1 MPITKLTH
9 HTDISTSQPACA
21 SLKNNQSNT
30 SSFSF
35 KQRVIRRCVAALI
48 FMIVFCLINVALMC
62 AFVPYSSWSLISWE
76 AFNKASHVDTI
87 ITGSSYAERTINPT
101 ILDDKLHTTT
111 YTVAVPLQSLH
122 DSFHAI
128 KKTHETRGIS
138 RVILGLRHESLWDD
152 PNETDLKRHAIFST
166 GYLSDLSL
174 PYYLKDVSQTVFDP
188 HYFGKRDS
196 LNYPVLWGYH
206 VNRKSDPLNNLS
218 QRLSSTDR
226 IADSVIHYHTWH
238 YYANGYGNYSSNTKW
253 FDHGVDLNK
262 RTLTPFEF
270 GKLSDEHMKT
280 YEEICKYCK
289 EHNIELITVIA
300 PYPSFVF
307 VNDKG
312 VYPSMMKPLEALAQK
327 YGSRYI
333 DLNLVKDNQYRPSLL
348 QFYDVEHLNSSGADR
363 VSALVADILS
373 NTDPDARMNELLY
386 RYDQWEDCRNSYPG
400 VQHVSCTISAQDGE
414 QNIHIDSCHNDKI
427 TPEFR
432 IVARKVKENLSNYD
446 IMYRAYKNYDPTATE
461 VIRDWSSETDFTWKP
476 KTKGKYILYIQSRP
490 LIQSDQDCGLTRV
503 ITVV

>member
-1 MPITKLTH
+1 MQITKH
-9 HTDISTSQPACA
+9 HMHTQRDHSQVVC
-21 SLKNNQSNT
+21 T
-30 SSFSF
+30 SSKKDPSKKSVPSF
-35 KQRVIRRCVAALI
+35 KQRFIRRCVVVLI
-48 FMIVFCLINVALMC
+48 FMVVFCVINFVLLC
-62 AFVPYSSWSLISWE
+62 AYIPYSSWSLIAWE
-76 AFNKASHVDTI
+76 AFDKAPYVDTI
-87 ITGSSYAERTINPT
+87 VTGSSYAERTINPN
-101 ILDDKLHTTT
+101 ILDDKLGYTT
-111 YTVAVPLQSLH
+111 YNIAVPYQNLH

-128 KKTHETRGIS
+128 KKAHETRGIS
-138 RVILGLRHESLWDD
+138 RVVLGLRHETLCDD
-152 PNETDLKRHAIFST
+152 SNERDLKRHAIFTT
-166 GYLSDLSL
+166 GYVSDISVV
-174 PYYLKDVSQTVFDP
+174 YYLRDMFDTVFDP
-188 HYFGKRDS
+188 QYFGKRDS

-253 FDHGVDLNK
+253 FDHGVDLGK
-262 RTLTPFEF
+262 GTLTPFEF

-289 EHNIELITVIA
+289 EHNIELITVIT

>member
-1 MPITKLTH
+1 MQITKH
-9 HTDISTSQPACA
+9 HMHTQRDHSQVVC
-21 SLKNNQSNT
+21 T
-30 SSFSF
+30 SSKKDPSKKSVPSF
-35 KQRVIRRCVAALI
+35 KQRFIRRCVVVLI
-48 FMIVFCLINVALMC
+48 FMVVFCVINFVLLC
-62 AFVPYSSWSLISWE
+62 AYIPYSSWSLIAWE
-76 AFNKASHVDTI
+76 AFDKAPYVDTI
-87 ITGSSYAERTINPT
+87 VTGSSYAERTINPN
-101 ILDDKLHTTT
+101 ILDDKLGYTT
-111 YTVAVPLQSLH
+111 YNIAVPYQNLH

-128 KKTHETRGIS
+128 KKAHETRGIS
-138 RVILGLRHESLWDD
+138 RVVLGLRHETLCDD
-152 PNETDLKRHAIFST
+152 SNERDLKRHAIFTT
-166 GYLSDLSL
+166 GYVSDISVV
-174 PYYLKDVSQTVFDP
+174 YYLRDMFDTVFDP
-188 HYFGKRDS
+188 QYFGKRDS

-206 VNRKSDPLNNLS
+206 LRQGAEPLYNLT
-218 QRLSSTDR
+218 QRLISSDR
-226 IADSVIHYHTWH
+226 IADSVARYCTWH

-253 FDHGVDLNK
+253 FDHGVDLGK
-262 RTLTPFEF
+262 GTLTPFEF

-289 EHNIELITVIA
+289 EHNIELITVIT

>member
-1 MPITKLTH
+1 MQITKH
-9 HTDISTSQPACA
+9 HMHTQRDHSQVVC
-21 SLKNNQSNT
+21 T
-30 SSFSF
+30 SSKKDPSKKSVPSF
-35 KQRVIRRCVAALI
+35 KQRFIRRCVVVLI
-48 FMIVFCLINVALMC
+48 FMVVFCVINFVLLC
-62 AFVPYSSWSLISWE
+62 AYIPYSSWSLIAWE
-76 AFNKASHVDTI
+76 AFDKAPYVDTI
-87 ITGSSYAERTINPT
+87 VTGSSYAERTINPN
-101 ILDDKLHTTT
+101 ILDDKLGYTT
-111 YTVAVPLQSLH
+111 YNIAVPYQNLH

-128 KKTHETRGIS
+128 KKAHETRGIS
-138 RVILGLRHESLWDD
+138 RVVLGLRHETLCDD
-152 PNETDLKRHAIFST
+152 SNERDLKRHAIFTT
-166 GYLSDLSL
+166 GYVSDISVV
-174 PYYLKDVSQTVFDP
+174 YYLRDMFDTVFDP
-188 HYFGKRDS
+188 QYFGKRDS

-238 YYANGYGNYSSNTKW
+238 YYANGYGNYSNNTKW
-253 FDHGVDLNK
+253 FDHGVDLGK

-490 LIQSDQDCGLTRV
+490 LIQRDQDCGLTRV